1 MIVVDGQKSYQGA
14 YAERVQNR
22 QTTNQMTEA
31 KKDASVKRVKE
42 AVYDS
47 VSVSEEGKNYVDR
60 ESAKTGSGKKAP
72 EFVEYTKVYKDERIA
87 KSGDSFWQN
96 TGSQYLVFSQ
106 KLNESG
112 FFDSMSD
119 KEVRE
124 AESILSAITKG
135 MDSLSNAQYLTG
147 QGPSGVDGKGYTLP
161 TSYEARM
168 ELESS
173 TAALMY
179 FGEKYIED
187 EGLRKE
193 FEGLV
198 KDYYA
203 HNTEVLGE
211 YTNPSEQMDKAVSK
225 FYENSGNG
233 QYNDL
238 FAKAASQNSD
248 RVAYSKYM
256 GSVTHT
262 KEEQQYGNALSG
274 LFEQLKRNPSDQA
287 DIWSKVQN
295 TMLNYATNG
304 GGSGALREQ
313 VLAGAGDSFTRMENC
328 WSLLLKNKSS
338 V

>member
-1 MIVVDGQKSYQGA
+1 MIVVDSQKAYQGA
-14 YAERVQNR
+14 YAKRVQNR
-22 QTTNQMTEA
+22 QNTQQMTEA
-31 KKDASVKRVKE
+31 QKDAATKRVKE

-47 VSVSEEGKNYVDR
+47 LSVSEEGKNYLKG
-60 ESAKTGSGKKAP
+60 ESAKTGGSKKAP
-72 EFVEYTKVYKDERIA
+72 EFVEYTRVYQDERVA
-87 KSGDSFWQN
+87 KSEDAFWRN

-119 KEVRE
+119 KEVGE

-135 MDSLSNAQYLTG
+135 MDSLNNANYLTG
-147 QGPSGVDGKGYTLP
+147 RGPSGVDGKGYTLP

-173 TAALMY
+173 TAALKY

-198 KDYYA
+198 DDYYA

-211 YTNPSEQMDKAVSK
+211 YRNPMEQMDKAVSK
-225 FYENSGNG
+225 FHESAGNG
-233 QYNDL
+233 QYNDI
-238 FAKAASQNSD
+238 FEKAASQNPE
-248 RVAYSKYM
+248 RAAYSKYM

-262 KEEQQYGNALSG
+262 KEEEQQYGNELSG
-274 LFEQLKRNPSDQA
+274 LFEQLKRNPSGQA
-287 DIWSKVQN
+287 DIWNKIQS

-304 GGSGALREQ
+304 GGSEAIRGQ
-313 VLAGAGDSFTRMENC
+313 VLAGAGDSFIRMENS
-328 WSLLLKNKSS
+328 WSLLLKND
-338 V
+338 

>member
-1 MIVVDGQKSYQGA
+1 MIVVDSQKAYQGA
-14 YAERVQNR
+14 YAEWVQNR
-22 QTTNQMTEA
+22 QNAHQMTEA
-31 KKDASVKRVKE
+31 QKDAATERVKE

-47 VSVSEEGKNYVDR
+47 VSVSEEGKNYLNG
-60 ESAKTGSGKKAP
+60 ESAKTGSSKKAP
-72 EFVEYTKVYKDERIA
+72 EFVEYTRFYKDERVA
-87 KSGDSFWQN
+87 RSEDAFWQN
-96 TGSQYLVFSQ
+96 TGSQSLVFSQ
-106 KLNESG
+106 KLKESG

-119 KEVRE
+119 EEVRE

-135 MDSLSNAQYLTG
+135 MDSLSNANYLTG

-198 KDYYA
+198 DDYYA
-203 HNTEVLGE
+203 HNTEVLDE
-211 YTNPSEQMDKAVSK
+211 YRNPMEQMDKAVSK
-225 FYENSGNG
+225 FHESAGNG

-238 FAKAASQNSD
+238 FAKAAAQNSD
-248 RVAYSKYM
+248 GIAYSKYM
-256 GSVTHT
+256 GSVNHT
-262 KEEQQYGNALSG
+262 KEEEQQYGKELSG
-274 LFEQLKRNPSDQA
+274 LFEQLKRNPSGQS
-287 DIWSKVQN
+287 DIWSKIQN

-304 GGSGALREQ
+304 GGSEAIRGQ
-313 VLAGAGDSFTRMENC
+313 VLAGAGDSFTRMENS
-328 WSLLLKNKSS
+328 WSLLLKNS
-338 V
+338 

>member
-22 QTTNQMTEA
+22 QPTHQMTEA
-31 KKDASVKRVKE
+31 KKDASANRVKE

-47 VSVSEEGKNYVDR
+47 VSVSEEGKNYLDK

-72 EFVEYTKVYKDERIA
+72 EFVEYSRFYKDERIA

-119 KEVRE
+119 EEVRE

-198 KDYYA
+198 EDYYA

-211 YTNPSEQMDKAVSK
+211 YTNPMEQMDKAVSK
-225 FYENSGNG
+225 FHETSGNG

-238 FAKAASQNSD
+238 FAKASSQNSD

-256 GSVTHT
+256 GSITHT
-262 KEEQQYGNALSG
+262 KEEEQQYGNELSG
-274 LFEQLKRNPSDQA
+274 LFEQLKRNPSGQA
-287 DIWSKVQN
+287 DIWSKIQN

-304 GGSGALREQ
+304 GGSESIRGQ
-313 VLAGAGDSFTRMENC
+313 VLAGASDSFSRMEHC
-328 WSLLLKNKSS
+328 WSLLLNNE
-338 V
+338 

>member
-1 MIVVDGQKSYQGA
+1 MIAVDGQKAYSGV
-14 YAERVQNR
+14 YAERVRNR
-22 QTTNQMTEA
+22 QIPLQMTKAE
-31 KKDASVKRVKE
+31 KEASVGRVKE

-47 VSVSEEGKNYVDR
+47 FSVSEEGKHYLDR
-60 ESAKTGSGKKAP
+60 ESEKNGSGKKVL

-87 KSGDSFWQN
+87 ESADSFWQN

-119 KEVRE
+119 KEAGE
-124 AESILSAITKG
+124 MESVLSAITKG
-135 MDSLSNAQYLTG
+135 MDSLSNAWYMTG

-179 FGEKYIED
+179 FGEMYIED
-187 EGLRKE
+187 EGLQRE

-198 KDYYA
+198 EDYYA

-211 YTNPSEQMDKAVSK
+211 YKNPVEQMDKAVSA
-225 FYENSGNG
+225 FHESSANG

-238 FAKAASQNSD
+238 FAKAVSQNSD

-256 GSVTHT
+256 GSVIHT
-262 KEEQQYGNALSG
+262 KEEEQQYGKAL
-274 LFEQLKRNPSDQA
+274 LVTVAEKRT
-287 DIWSKVQN
+287 IGITVICK
-295 TMLNYATNG
+295 
-304 GGSGALREQ
+304 
-313 VLAGAGDSFTRMENC
+313 
-328 WSLLLKNKSS
+328 
-338 V
+338 

>member
-1 MIVVDGQKSYQGA
+1 MIAVDGQKAYQGA
-14 YAERVQNR
+14 YAERVRNR

-31 KKDASVKRVKE
+31 EKEAYTHRVKE

-47 VSVSEEGKNYVDR
+47 LSVSEEGKNYLDR
-60 ESAKTGSGKKAP
+60 KSEKTGDGKRVP
-72 EFVEYTKVYKDERIA
+72 EFVEFTRIYQDERIA
-87 KSGDSFWQN
+87 KSQDSFWQN

-106 KLNESG
+106 KLNERG

-119 KEVRE
+119 KEVGE

-147 QGPSGVDGKGYTLP
+147 RGPSGVEGKGYTLP
-161 TSYEARM
+161 TSYEAKM

-187 EGLRKE
+187 EGLQKE

-198 KDYYA
+198 GDYYA
-203 HNTEVLGE
+203 HNTEVLDE
-211 YTNPSEQMDKAVSK
+211 YRNPSEQMDKAVSK
-225 FYENSGNG
+225 FHENFGNG

-238 FAKAASQNSD
+238 FAKNASQHSD

-256 GSVTHT
+256 GSITHT
-262 KEEQQYGNALSG
+262 KEEEQQYGNALSG
-274 LFEQLKRNPSDQA
+274 LFEQLKRNPSGQA
-287 DIWSKVQN
+287 DIWSGIQS
-295 TMLNYATNG
+295 TMLNYATKG
-304 GGSGALREQ
+304 GGSESIREQ
-313 VLAGAGDSFTRMENC
+313 ALASAGDSFIRMEHC
-328 WSLLLKNKSS
+328 WSQLLKNA
-338 V
+338 

>member
-1 MIVVDGQKSYQGA
+1 
-14 YAERVQNR
+14 
-22 QTTNQMTEA
+22 
-31 KKDASVKRVKE
+31 
-42 AVYDS
+42 
-47 VSVSEEGKNYVDR
+47 
-60 ESAKTGSGKKAP
+60 
-72 EFVEYTKVYKDERIA
+72 
-87 KSGDSFWQN
+87 
-96 TGSQYLVFSQ
+96 
-106 KLNESG
+106 
-112 FFDSMSD
+112 MSD

-198 KDYYA
+198 EDYYA

-211 YTNPSEQMDKAVSK
+211 YTNPMEQMDKAVSK
-225 FYENSGNG
+225 FHETSGNG

-238 FAKAASQNSD
+238 FAKASSQNSD

-262 KEEQQYGNALSG
+262 KEEEQQYGNELSG
-274 LFEQLKRNPSDQA
+274 LFEQLKRNPSSQT
-287 DIWSKVQN
+287 DIWSKIQN

-304 GGSGALREQ
+304 GGSESIRGQ
-313 VLAGAGDSFTRMENC
+313 VLAGASDSFSRMEHC
-328 WSLLLKNKSS
+328 WSLLLNNQ
-338 V
+338 

>member
-1 MIVVDGQKSYQGA
+1 MIVVDRQNAYQGA

-22 QTTNQMTEA
+22 QAPLPMTEA
-31 KKDASVKRVKE
+31 QKDASAKRVKK

-47 VSVSEEGKNYVDR
+47 LSVSEEGKNYLNR
-60 ESAKTGSGKKAP
+60 GSAKTDNSKKAP
-72 EFVEYTKVYKDERIA
+72 EFVEYTRVYQDERVA
-87 KSGDSFWQN
+87 KSEDSFWQN

-119 KEVRE
+119 DEVRE
-124 AESILSAITKG
+124 AESILSTITQG
-135 MDSLSNAQYLTG
+135 MDSLSNAIYMTG
-147 QGPSGVDGKGYTLP
+147 RGPSGVDGKGYTLP

-198 KDYYA
+198 DDYYA
-203 HNTEVLGE
+203 HNTEVLDE
-211 YTNPSEQMDKAVSK
+211 YRNPMEQMDQAVSK
-225 FYENSGNG
+225 FHENAGNG

-238 FAKAASQNSD
+238 FAKAASQNPD

-256 GSVTHT
+256 GSITHT
-262 KEEQQYGNALSG
+262 KEEEQQYGKELSG
-274 LFEQLKRNPSDQA
+274 LFEQLKRSPSGQA
-287 DIWSKVQN
+287 DIWSQIQN

-304 GGSGALREQ
+304 GGSEAIREQ
-313 VLAGAGDSFTRMENC
+313 VLAGAGDSFARMEHC
-328 WSLLLKNKSS
+328 WSLLLKND
-338 V
+338 